1 MRAPSGPKRPPE
13 LGKYWLFTVET
24 TLIIRKQ
31 IAAGL
36 LLVLSCAALAGE
48 AYKNFPGAPLDERTL
63 RAQERVEELYENG
76 EYSRALLI
84 YENDLAPKG
93 DKYAQYTIGYMHLA
107 GKGVPQ
113 DRAKALAWY
122 RLAAERGEPALVQAR
137 DTLYRQ
143 LTPEEIA
150 ESNRLFVELWQEI
163 GDNRILLDLIRDDI
177 STLRSRTGTRIPGG
191 STGQLTVINVAGNPG
206 AERFYSS
213 VQERLQ
219 TRLTYLK
226 SNVEIIDID
235 QGDEDETAKTLESDM
250 LKDLAALDLP

>member
-1 MRAPSGPKRPPE
+1 M
-13 LGKYWLFTVET
+13 TVET
-24 TLIIRKQ
+24 TLNIRKHF
-31 IAAGL
+31 AASL
-36 LLVLSCAALAGE
+36 LLGLCCTAVAGE
-48 AYKNFPGAPLDERTL
+48 AYKHFPGAPLDERTL

-84 YENDLAPKG
+84 YQNDLAPKG

-137 DTLYRQ
+137 DTLFRQ
-143 LTPEEIA
+143 MTPEEIR
-150 ESNRLFVELWQEI
+150 ESNRLFVELWQDI

-177 STLRSRTGTRIPGG
+177 NTLKSRTGTRIPGA

-206 AERFYSS
+206 AERFYRG
-213 VQERLQ
+213 VEERLQ

-226 SNVEIIDID
+226 TNVEITDVD
-235 QGDEDETAKTLESDM
+235 LGEEDETVRILESDM
-250 LKDLAALDLP
+250 RKELAALDLP